1 MRIAKICTNYSQNTL
16 WVKEKDFAGTQRQN
30 NSKTVQQF
38 FLKVYITRTR
48 KYLDEKN
55 KQANIQIFPS
65 NMVNISHFTK
75 KINFIRKQIHEY
87 NIAQST

>member
-1 MRIAKICTNYSQNTL
+1 M
-16 WVKEKDFAGTQRQN
+16 
-30 NSKTVQQF
+30 
-38 FLKVYITRTR
+38 FLKVYITQTR
-48 KYLDEKN
+48 KYVDEKN

-65 NMVNISHFTK
+65 NMVNISRFTK